1 MAETI
6 PETIIPN
13 TAVEYTSKMKNVL
26 ESIKAQYCASYESLI
41 GGVPAALVVIP
52 MTLFFLSPSA
62 SRGIFLFGAIFA
74 TIVAMIFTQTDGNI
88 AFRKNNPSF
97 HGIALG
103 YVVGYLIMDNIQKS
117 ELGTMLS
124 TCVMGLIIMALL
136 TASLFSKEV
145 FSAFLNVGTG
155 WLIGIFIGLFFS
167 FCNHKTTNQEG
178 GDENA
183 NN

>member
-1 MAETI
+1 
-6 PETIIPN
+6 
-13 TAVEYTSKMKNVL
+13 
-26 ESIKAQYCASYESLI
+26 
-41 GGVPAALVVIP
+41 
-52 MTLFFLSPSA
+52 
-62 SRGIFLFGAIFA
+62 
-74 TIVAMIFTQTDGNI
+74 
-88 AFRKNNPSF
+88 
-97 HGIALG
+97 
-103 YVVGYLIMDNIQKS
+103 MDNIQKS